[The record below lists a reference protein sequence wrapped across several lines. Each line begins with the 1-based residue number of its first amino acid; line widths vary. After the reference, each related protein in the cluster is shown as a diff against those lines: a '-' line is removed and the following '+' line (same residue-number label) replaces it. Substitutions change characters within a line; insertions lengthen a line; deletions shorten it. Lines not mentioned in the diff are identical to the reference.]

1 MAFKGFTVRDI
12 LDIAAGRELSDTE
25 LKGLLGKVE
34 AVKSSDIVGE
44 TTNSADMFG
53 DTVAHSKRFVFTA
66 IFWALPTNGINANI
80 NHMKFLKL
88 SAALAV
94 ASCLMIN
101 SIAQATVKE
110 KHELSGAKPTVKNEK
125 VVSKSKA
132 PAQIEKKLSKTK
144 GSVPN
149 QKEASKNKKEAF
161 KIEAKLDTKK
171 AQEKVKPVKKEFW
184 RGMELP
190 ANYKQI
196 SILGDAVATKGQ
208 AVNLIKQNNP
218 KVKLECDVEEIV
230 AFYWAEAQ
238 REGVRPDIALA
249 QALVETG
256 YFGFGGTVKPKQNNF
271 CGLGTTGKKV
281 KGAKFK
287 TPELGV
293 RAHIQHLLAYS
304 AKKKPSTKIVD
315 PRYELAH
322 AIRSE
327 RGFVDK
333 WSGLQGTWAMGS
345 NYCEKIM
352 VIYQAMLGMEMSEA
366 EKKELLAR
374 QKLEQEQREARLK
387 NDKKYRKQMEKEAK
401 EREKARKK
409 AEKEAKKRKQK
420 EAEHKRHERVD
431 KVVRED
437 KDKDK

>member
-1 MAFKGFTVRDI
+1 M
-12 LDIAAGRELSDTE
+12 
-25 LKGLLGKVE
+25 
-34 AVKSSDIVGE
+34 
-44 TTNSADMFG
+44 N
-53 DTVAHSKRFVFTA
+53 
-66 IFWALPTNGINANI
+66 
-80 NHMKFLKL
+80 FLKL

-110 KHELSGAKPTVKNEK
+110 EHELSGAKPTVKNEK

-132 PAQIEKKLSKTK
+132 LSKIDKKVPQKESKLSKSK
-144 GSVPN
+144 VAIQNGKELPKQEEASKIKKELLKK
-149 QKEASKNKKEAF
+149 KEASKNKKEAF

-196 SILGDAVATKGQ
+196 SIFGDAVATKGQ

-238 REGVRPDIALA
+238 REGVRPDIAMA

>member
-1 MAFKGFTVRDI
+1 
-12 LDIAAGRELSDTE
+12 
-25 LKGLLGKVE
+25 
-34 AVKSSDIVGE
+34 
-44 TTNSADMFG
+44 
-53 DTVAHSKRFVFTA
+53 
-66 IFWALPTNGINANI
+66 
-80 NHMKFLKL
+80 MKFLKL
-88 SAALAV
+88 SAALAL

-110 KHELSGAKPTVKNEK
+110 EHELSGAKPTVKNEK

-132 PAQIEKKLSKTK
+132 LSKIDKKVPQKESKLSKSKVAIQNGKELPKSKEAAQNEKKLSKTK

-149 QKEASKNKKEAF
+149 QKEAF

-196 SILGDAVATKGQ
+196 SIFGDAVATKGQ

>member
-1 MAFKGFTVRDI
+1 
-12 LDIAAGRELSDTE
+12 
-25 LKGLLGKVE
+25 
-34 AVKSSDIVGE
+34 
-44 TTNSADMFG
+44 
-53 DTVAHSKRFVFTA
+53 
-66 IFWALPTNGINANI
+66 
-80 NHMKFLKL
+80 MKFLKF

-94 ASCLMIN
+94 ASCFLIN
-101 SIAQATVKE
+101 SIASATMKE
-110 KHELSGAKPTVKNEK
+110 EHEMSGAKPASAKIVSKSEEKSASKKVVVKNESKLPKSKAVVKNEK
-125 VVSKSKA
+125 ELLKSKEA
-132 PAQIEKKLSKTK
+132 SKIRKELLKK
-144 GSVPN
+144 
-149 QKEASKNKKEAF
+149 KEASKNKKDAF
-161 KIEAKLDTKK
+161 KIEAKLDSKK

-196 SILGDAVATKGQ
+196 SIFGDAVATKGQ

-345 NYCEKIM
+345 QYCEKIM

>member
-1 MAFKGFTVRDI
+1 
-12 LDIAAGRELSDTE
+12 
-25 LKGLLGKVE
+25 
-34 AVKSSDIVGE
+34 
-44 TTNSADMFG
+44 
-53 DTVAHSKRFVFTA
+53 
-66 IFWALPTNGINANI
+66 
-80 NHMKFLKL
+80 MKFLKF

-94 ASCLMIN
+94 ASCFLIN
-101 SIAQATVKE
+101 SIASATMKE
-110 KHELSGAKPTVKNEK
+110 EHELSGVKPTVKNEK
-125 VVSKSKA
+125 VVSKAKA
-132 PAQIEKKLSKTK
+132 PSKIEKKVPQKESKLSKSKVAIQNEKELLKSKEAAQNEKKLSKTK

-149 QKEASKNKKEAF
+149 QKEAF

-190 ANYKQI
+190 VNYKQI
-196 SILGDAVATKGQ
+196 SIFGDAVATKGQ

-304 AKKKPSTKIVD
+304 VKKKPSTKIVD

-437 KDKDK
+437 KDKNK

>member
-1 MAFKGFTVRDI
+1 
-12 LDIAAGRELSDTE
+12 
-25 LKGLLGKVE
+25 
-34 AVKSSDIVGE
+34 
-44 TTNSADMFG
+44 
-53 DTVAHSKRFVFTA
+53 
-66 IFWALPTNGINANI
+66 
-80 NHMKFLKL
+80 MKFLKL

-110 KHELSGAKPTVKNEK
+110 EHELSGAKPTVKNEK

-132 PAQIEKKLSKTK
+132 LSKIDKKVPQKESKLSKSK
-144 GSVPN
+144 VAIQNGKELPKQEEASKIKKELLKK
-149 QKEASKNKKEAF
+149 KEASKNKKEAF

-196 SILGDAVATKGQ
+196 SIFGDAVATKGQ

-437 KDKDK
+437 KNK